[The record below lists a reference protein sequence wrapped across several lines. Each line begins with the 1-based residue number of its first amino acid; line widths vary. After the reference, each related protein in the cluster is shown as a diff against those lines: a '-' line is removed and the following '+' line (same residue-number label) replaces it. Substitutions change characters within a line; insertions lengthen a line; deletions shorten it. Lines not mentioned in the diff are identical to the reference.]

1 MRLRH
6 VGIGFDVG
14 QVQMETQA
22 CETQACETQAICI
35 QPLIRLKLTLAAALL
50 AIRRRFG
57 ES

>member
-14 QVQMETQA
+14 QVQM
-22 CETQACETQAICI
+22 ETQACETQAICI